1 MQILDFSKKWMNAV
15 DLLEKLGKE
24 ERFTST
30 YVKLHSM
37 TPCKIMIL
45 KNHELSSLLY
55 TLFNFNLISATQ
67 NILLQVSFFP
77 LIINVG
83 EGNTLEEAQEAAAFA
98 VLSYLK
104 MLLNG

>member
-37 TPCKIMIL
+37 TPCKIMIF
-45 KNHELSSLLY
+45 KKSR
-55 TLFNFNLISATQ
+55 
-67 NILLQVSFFP
+67 
-77 LIINVG
+77 IIIIVVY
-83 EGNTLEEAQEAAAFA
+83 FI
-98 VLSYLK
+98 
-104 MLLNG
+104 

>member
-1 MQILDFSKKWMNAV
+1 MQILDFTKKKMNAV

-24 ERFTST
+24 ECFTST
-30 YVKLHSM
+30 YVKLHSI
-37 TPCKIMIL
+37 TTCKIMIL
-45 KNHELSSLLY
+45 KNHELSLLY
-55 TLFNFNLISATQ
+55 TLFNFNLISATK

-77 LIINVG
+77 LIINIG

-98 VLSYLK
+98 ILCYIK